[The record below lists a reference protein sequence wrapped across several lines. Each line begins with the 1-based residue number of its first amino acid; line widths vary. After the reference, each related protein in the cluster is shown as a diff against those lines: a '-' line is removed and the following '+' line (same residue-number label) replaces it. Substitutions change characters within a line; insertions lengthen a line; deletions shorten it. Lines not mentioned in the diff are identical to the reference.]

1 MGCEMALDEYGVLA
15 GQVVDRR
22 AEGGTDSPHF
32 QMLVQAGVERFRLAV
47 NVMSQQSPSELLY
60 LADEAFAHPLV
71 QALPAL
77 PDGFTPL
84 ASEPGG
90 VALDYIRGNLFDRA
104 AMRALPPNVTGP
116 DNDLSDKLEHY
127 VGRAIGDPA
136 ARLYAFGQRWG
147 PETIADKVF
156 GFQPGGGVHDIHMN
170 QGNSPQFQ
178 RDDGVWQDGGLL
190 IHYPDPDQWVAIFLA
205 FQSQAWHTDD
215 QTGHT
220 VPGVPGGPEVP
231 YVPEGDHTVRIVGA
245 LVNAVGPAP
254 EVETVTLLNASR
266 EDVDLAGWGL
276 CDRIKRKM
284 TLGSLTLPAGETT
297 RIQVQLP
304 VQLGNDGGLITLL
317 DPGGLKVDGV
327 SYTGEQA
334 RQEGWTIVF

>member
-1 MGCEMALDEYGVLA
+1 MGCAMALDEYGVLA

-32 QMLVQAGVERFRLAV
+32 QILVQAGAERFRLAV

-90 VALDYIRGNLFDRA
+90 VALDYIRGNLFDRT
-104 AMRALPPNVTGP
+104 AMRALPSIVTGP
-116 DNDLSDKLEHY
+116 DNDLADKLEHF
-127 VGRAIGDPA
+127 VGRATGDLA
-136 ARLYAFGQRWG
+136 VRVYVFGQRWG
-147 PETIADKVF
+147 PETIADKIF

-215 QTGHT
+215 ASGHT
-220 VPGVPGGPEVP
+220 IADQPPGLETT
-231 YVPEGDHTVRIVGA
+231 DARVRIVAA
-245 LVNAVGPAP
+245 LINP
-254 EVETVTLLNASR
+254 S
-266 EDVDLAGWGL
+266 
-276 CDRIKRKM
+276 
-284 TLGSLTLPAGETT
+284 
-297 RIQVQLP
+297 
-304 VQLGNDGGLITLL
+304 
-317 DPGGLKVDGV
+317 
-327 SYTGEQA
+327 
-334 RQEGWTIVF
+334 